1 MAGDIN
7 FCTFDLISEIAA
19 GVNED
24 ITSIDQQPF
33 FQGYQAT
40 TLLTTYNLYG
50 LLVPDYIN
58 SGPGFVTKDTVDA
71 VAEMVSKYR

>member
-40 TLLTTYNLYG
+40 TLLTTYNL
-50 LLVPDYIN
+50 
-58 SGPGFVTKDTVDA
+58 
-71 VAEMVSKYR
+71 